1 MEHPMRTPFKTILGL
16 VLVSFM
22 LGCGSSRKDEK
33 KEAQFVPE
41 RAASVIFKNM
51 SVIQVKNS
59 LMSACSQS
67 RMRIL
72 PDQAEVLCIRNQ
84 LSEDREQML
93 VTLSNDD
100 FARNITDN
108 VKFVLTPE
116 GRDVRVIGNAY
127 LQFASPL
134 GIEFDAG
141 VKIKRINLLD
151 NASFSM
157 LEALLKQAGGTQP

>member
-1 MEHPMRTPFKTILGL
+1 MRTPYKTILGAAL
-16 VLVSFM
+16 FALL
-22 LGCGSSRKDEK
+22 LGCSSSSKDEK
-33 KEAQFVPE
+33 KEAKAMPE
-41 RAASVIFKNM
+41 RAAEVIFKNM
-51 SVIQVKNS
+51 TAVQVKNS

-72 PDQAEVLCIRNQ
+72 PDQAEVLCIRNR

-93 VTLSNDD
+93 VTLANDD

-108 VKFVLTPE
+108 VKFVITPE
-116 GRDVRVIGNAY
+116 GRDVRVIGSTY

-151 NASFSM
+151 NDSFSM

>member
-1 MEHPMRTPFKTILGL
+1 MEYLMRSSCKTILGVTL
-16 VLVSFM
+16 FAFL
-22 LGCGSSRKDEK
+22 LGCSASSKDQK
-33 KEAQFVPE
+33 KETKVMPE
-41 RAASVIFKNM
+41 RPAEVIFKNM
-51 SVIQVKNS
+51 TAVQVKNS

-72 PDQAEVLCIRNQ
+72 PDQTEVLCIRNR

-93 VTLSNDD
+93 ETLMDDD
-100 FARNITDN
+100 FARNMTDN
-108 VKFVLTPE
+108 VKFVITPE